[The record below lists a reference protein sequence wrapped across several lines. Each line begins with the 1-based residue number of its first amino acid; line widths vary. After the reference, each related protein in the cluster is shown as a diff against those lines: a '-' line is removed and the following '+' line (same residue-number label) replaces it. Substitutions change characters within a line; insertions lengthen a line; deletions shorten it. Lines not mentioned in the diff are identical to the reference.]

1 MKLLVILLCLLSERF
16 LTHKLSFQRF
26 CWLATVNEKLL
37 DTLPTSKWSQN
48 QWITLSA
55 LVFPWVLIVALLMW
69 VFKAFLFGVLCFV
82 FEIFIFYYC
91 LGPTNA
97 FYPVSSSRKKTKDD
111 SESTD
116 VQHYLAAV
124 NNQIFSPIFW
134 FITLGPL
141 AVLAYR
147 LIVLCQTQSGVKD
160 SSATLTKLLDWIP
173 ARITVVLYLLVG
185 NFEKG
190 FNYLLKQFMTLPAN
204 NDHLLQDVGMLA
216 AQDKD
221 NATVSLPHA
230 ESLVE
235 HAVIA
240 YLVFLALFTMVS
252 WL

>member
-16 LTHKLSFQRF
+16 LTHKLGFQRF
-26 CWLATVNEKLL
+26 GWLSAINEKFL
-37 DTLPTSKWSQN
+37 DTLPASKWLKN
-48 QWITLSA
+48 PWIMLA
-55 LVFPWVLIVALLMW
+55 VLVIPWILIVALLMF
-69 VFKAFLFGVLCFV
+69 VFKSFLFGVLCFV
-82 FEIFIFYYC
+82 FELLIFYYC

-97 FYPVSSSRKKTKDD
+97 FYPVTSSRKKSKDD
-111 SESTD
+111 AESTD
-116 VQHYLAAV
+116 VHHYLSAV
-124 NNQIFSPIFW
+124 NNQMFGPIFW

-141 AVLAYR
+141 AVIAYR
-147 LIVLCQTQSGVKD
+147 LISLCQTQAGVKD
-160 SSATLTKLLDWIP
+160 AASIITSLLDWIP
-173 ARITVVLYLLVG
+173 TRITVVLYLLVG

-190 FNYLLKQFMTLPAN
+190 FNYLLKQFISNPAN
-204 NDHLLQDVGMLA
+204 NDQLLQDVGILA

-221 NATVSLPHA
+221 NTTVSLPHA